1 MFRFRNKP
9 AELANELLNSALYD
23 QTSFYR
29 TFKQDL
35 RNCTQE
41 AIIES
46 PFITEKRMASLL
58 PLFRTLTNRGVRIVV
73 NTRSPV
79 EHDEVYRPQAENVIA
94 ILQAMGVLVLYTGGH
109 HRKLA
114 ILDRAILWEG
124 SLNILSQNDSCEIMR
139 RIQSVALAQQLVEF
153 IRIEQH
159 MNP

>member
-9 AELANELLNSALYD
+9 VDPVGELMGSALYD

-29 TFKQDL
+29 AFKQDL

-46 PFITEKRMASLL
+46 PFITDKRMSALL
-58 PLFRTLTNRGVRIVV
+58 PLLRTLINRGVHVVV

-79 EHDEVYRPQAENVIA
+79 EHDEVYRPQAENA
-94 ILQAMGVLVLYTGGH
+94 ITALQSMGVLVLYTGGH

-139 RIQSVALAQQLVEF
+139 RIPSVALAQQLVDF
-153 IRIEQH
+153 IQIQH
-159 MNP
+159 HMKH